1 MNAWKIYTKG
11 SIIFLIIWLFANLFA
26 PMAWSEEEIKVGL
39 PISLTGKYDVLG
51 MRNLQG
57 ARLWAEWASENGGV
71 YIKEANKKLPVKV
84 IWYDTKSD
92 KDTTIKLTE
101 KLINEDQVSF
111 LLGPYG
117 SSLTLA
123 SAAITEKY
131 GKLMFSHSGASDK
144 IWSQGYK
151 YVIGVLTPSSY
162 YYKSTM
168 ELLATLKP
176 PAKSLA
182 LITEDNPFNLSIR
195 KGIKKWAEELG
206 FEIAFDE
213 VYPAPPTDLSPIL
226 SKVKRL
232 APDAILASSHFK
244 DGALLAR
251 QAAELGVYTKF
262 FALGSAPST
271 LEWWNA
277 VGAQGAR
284 YTVAT
289 SQWEPIDAPDP
300 ARFANWFGPKMTGNE
315 FNAWYKKRWGKPT
328 DFRGTQAFA
337 AGLVL
342 QWAIEKAGS
351 LDADKVRAALNDMDI
366 MTLYGRSMIDR
377 DTGIQVGHGM
387 VVAQWQNGR
396 KLVVGPPDVA
406 LESIIYPIPE

>member
-1 MNAWKIYTKG
+1 MKAYKILTKG
-11 SIIFLIIWLFANLFA
+11 ILLLLGVWLVNGGIVSD
-26 PMAWSEEEIKVGL
+26 AWSKEKIKVGL

-51 MRNLQG
+51 MRNLEG
-57 ARLWAEWASENGGV
+57 ARLWAEWVNGDGGIYV
-71 YIKEANKKLPVKV
+71 KEANGKLPVKV

-101 KLINEDQVSF
+101 KLINEDKVQF

-123 SAAITEKY
+123 TAAITEKY

-144 IWSQGYK
+144 IWAQGYK

-168 ELLATLKP
+168 EMLTTLSP
-176 PAKSLA
+176 PAKRLA

-195 KGIKKWAEELG
+195 KGIKKWAKELG
-206 FEIAFDE
+206 LEIVFDE
-213 VYPAPPTDLSPIL
+213 VYPSPPTDLSPIL

-232 APDAILASSHFK
+232 KPDAILASSHFK
-244 DGALLAR
+244 DGALLAK
-251 QAAELGVYTKF
+251 QAAELMVYSKF

-271 LEWWNA
+271 VEWWSA
-277 VGAQGAR
+277 VGPKGAR

-289 SQWEPIDAPDP
+289 SQWEPIDAPNP
-300 ARFANWFGPKMTGNE
+300 AKFGNWFGPKMTGKQFNE
-315 FNAWYKKRWGKPT
+315 WYKKRWGKPT

-342 QWAIEKAGS
+342 QWGIEHAGS
-351 LDADKVRAALNDMDI
+351 LDTDKVRAALNKMDI
-366 MTLYGRSMIDR
+366 MTFYGKSKINPA
-377 DTGIQVGHGM
+377 TGKQVGHGM
-387 VVAQWQNGR
+387 VVAQWQDG
-396 KLVVGPPDVA
+396 KKVVVGPPAIAVGK
-406 LESIIYPIPE
+406 IVYPIPK

>member
-1 MNAWKIYTKG
+1 MKRVLRESILLFLAVCIVGGVFLPGAWG
-11 SIIFLIIWLFANLFA
+11 Q
-26 PMAWSEEEIKVGL
+26 EVVKVGL

-51 MRNLQG
+51 TRNLQG
-57 ARLWAEWASENGGV
+57 ARLWAEWANKNGGIFV
-71 YIKEANKKLPVKV
+71 RALNKKLPVEV
-84 IWYDTKSD
+84 AWYDTKSD

-101 KLINEDQVSF
+101 KLINEDKVDF

-131 GKLMFSHSGASDK
+131 GKMMFSHSGASDK
-144 IWSQGYK
+144 IWAQGYK

-168 ELLATLKP
+168 ELLAALKP
-176 PAKSLA
+176 RAKTLA

-195 KGIKKWAEELG
+195 KGIKRWARELD
-206 FEIAFDE
+206 FEVVFDE
-213 VYPAPPTDLSPIL
+213 VYPSPPIDLSPIL

-232 APDAILASSHFK
+232 APDAILACSHFK
-244 DGALLAR
+244 DGALLAK
-251 QAAELGVYTKF
+251 QAAELRVYTKF

-271 LEWWNA
+271 VEWWSA
-277 VGAQGAR
+277 VGPDGAH

-289 SQWEPIDAPDP
+289 SQWEPIDAPNPDD
-300 ARFANWFGPKMTGNE
+300 FDNWFGPKMTGKE
-315 FNAWYKKRWGKPT
+315 FNEWYEERWGKPT

-342 QWAIEKAGS
+342 QWGIEHAGS
-351 LDADKVRAALNDMDI
+351 LDTDKVRAALNDMDI
-366 MTLYGRSMIDR
+366 MTFYGREKIDPA
-377 DTGIQVGHGM
+377 TGIQIGHGM
-387 VVAQWQNGR
+387 VAAQWQEA
-396 KLVVGPPDVA
+396 KKVVVGPPA
-406 LESIIYPIPE
+406 LAVGDIVYPIPQ

>member
-1 MNAWKIYTKG
+1 MKGRSILTRNIWIVFLPLFIACGVTAAAAWAQETV
-11 SIIFLIIWLFANLFA
+11 
-26 PMAWSEEEIKVGL
+26 KVGL

-51 MRNLQG
+51 TRNLQG
-57 ARLWAEWASENGGV
+57 ARLWAEWANGQGGV
-71 YIKEANKKLPVKV
+71 QVGAKKMPVEV
-84 IWYDTKSD
+84 VWYDTKSD

-101 KLINEDQVSF
+101 RLINEDKVHF

-144 IWSQGYK
+144 IWEQGYK

-168 ELLATLKP
+168 ELLKALDP
-176 PAKSLA
+176 PAMTLA

-195 KGIKKWAEELG
+195 AGIKKWADGLN
-206 FEIAFDE
+206 FKVVFDE

-232 APDAILASSHFK
+232 EPDAILASSHFK

-251 QAAELGVYTKF
+251 QAAELKVPTKF

-271 LEWWNA
+271 VEWWSA
-277 VGAQGAR
+277 VGPQGAQ
-284 YTVAT
+284 YTIST

-300 ARFANWFGPKMTGNE
+300 TKFGNWFGPKMTASE
-315 FNAWYKKRWGKPT
+315 FNGWYEKRWGKAT

-342 QWAIEKAGS
+342 QWGIERAGS
-351 LDADKVRAALNDMDI
+351 VDTDKVRAALNEMDI
-366 MTLYGRSMIDR
+366 MTVYGRSKIDTG
-377 DTGIQVGHGM
+377 TGIQVGHGM
-387 VVAQWQNGR
+387 VIAQWQDGKNV
-396 KLVVGPPDVA
+396 VVGPAEIAVGK
-406 LESIIYPIPE
+406 IVYPIPR

>member
-1 MNAWKIYTKG
+1 
-11 SIIFLIIWLFANLFA
+11 
-26 PMAWSEEEIKVGL
+26 VGL

-51 MRNLQG
+51 TRNLQG
-57 ARLWAEWASENGGV
+57 ARLWAEWANGQGGIQV
-71 YIKEANKKLPVKV
+71 GAKKFSVEV
-84 IWYDTKSD
+84 AWYDTKSD

-101 KLINEDQVSF
+101 KLINEDKVDF

-131 GKLMFSHSGASDK
+131 GKMMFSHSGASDK
-144 IWSQGYK
+144 IWAQGYK

-168 ELLATLKP
+168 ELLKTLDP
-176 PAKSLA
+176 PAKTLA

-195 KGIKKWAEELG
+195 EGIKKWADELG
-206 FEIAFDE
+206 FTVIFDE

-226 SKVKRL
+226 RKVKRL
-232 APDAILASSHFK
+232 EPDAILASSHFK

-251 QAAELGVYTKF
+251 QVAELSVPTKF

-271 LEWWNA
+271 VEWWNA
-277 VGAQGAR
+277 VGARGAQ
-284 YTVAT
+284 YTVST

-300 ARFANWFGPKMTGNE
+300 TKFANWFGPKMTGSE
-315 FNAWYKKRWGKPT
+315 FNAWYEKRWGKPT

-342 QWAIEKAGS
+342 QWGIENAGS
-351 LDADKVRAALNDMDI
+351 LDTDTVRAALDKMDI
-366 MTLYGRSMIDR
+366 MTLYGREKIDAA
-377 DTGIQVGHGM
+377 TGIQVGHGM
-387 VVAQWQNGR
+387 VVAQWQDGKNV
-396 KLVVGPPDVA
+396 VVGPADIAVGQ
-406 LESIIYPIPE
+406 IVYPIPR

>member
-1 MNAWKIYTKG
+1 MEMFRHFTKKILWLLVLLISTAVIAPVAWGQDK
-11 SIIFLIIWLFANLFA
+11 
-26 PMAWSEEEIKVGL
+26 IKVGL

-57 ARLWAEWASENGGV
+57 ARMWAEWANENGGIAV
-71 YIKEANKKLPVKV
+71 KGKKAKLMVDV
-84 IWYDTKSD
+84 VWYDTKSD

-101 KLINEDQVSF
+101 KLINEDKVHF

-144 IWSQGYK
+144 IWAQGFK

-168 ELLATLKP
+168 ELLAALKP
-176 PAKSLA
+176 PAKTLA

-195 KGIKKWAEELG
+195 KGIKRWAKELG
-206 FEIAFDE
+206 FKVVFDE

-232 APDAILASSHFK
+232 NPDAILASSHFK
-244 DGALLAR
+244 DGALLAK
-251 QAAELGVYTKF
+251 QTAELKVYTRF

-271 LEWWNA
+271 VEWWSA
-277 VGAQGAR
+277 VGPQGASN
-284 YTVAT
+284 TIAT

-300 ARFANWFGPKMTGNE
+300 AKFKNWFGPKMTGNQ

-351 LDADKVRAALNDMDI
+351 LDTDKVRAALNQMDI
-366 MTLYGRSMIDR
+366 MTLYGRQKINP
-377 DTGIQVGHGM
+377 DTGKQVGHGM
-387 VVAQWQNGR
+387 VIAQWQDG
-396 KLVVGPPDVA
+396 KKVVVGPPDIAVGK
-406 LESIIYPIPE
+406 IVYPRPK

>member
-1 MNAWKIYTKG
+1 MKNRKILVQG
-11 SIIFLIIWLFANLFA
+11 SVLLLASLFIVGALVSVA
-26 PMAWSEEEIKVGL
+26 LCADKIKVGL

-51 MRNLQG
+51 TRNYQG
-57 ARLWAEWASENGGV
+57 AKLWEEWVNEQGGV
-71 YIKEANKKLPVKV
+71 HVKEAGLKLPVEVVK
-84 IWYDTKSD
+84 YDTKSD

-101 KLINEDQVSF
+101 KLINEDQVHF

-144 IWSQGYK
+144 IWAQGYK

-168 ELLATLKP
+168 EMLTALKP
-176 PAKSLA
+176 PVKTLA

-195 KGIKKWAEELG
+195 TGIQRWAKELG
-206 FEIAFDE
+206 LEVVFDE
-213 VYPAPPTDLSPIL
+213 VYPTPPTDLSPIL

-232 APDAILASSHFK
+232 SPDAILASCHFK

-251 QAAELGVYTKF
+251 QAAELRVYTKF

-271 LEWWNA
+271 TEWWTA
-277 VGAQGAR
+277 VGPKGAR

-300 ARFANWFGPKMTGNE
+300 ARFPNWYGPRMTANE
-315 FNAWYKKRWGKPT
+315 FNSWYKKRWGKPT

-342 QWAIEKAGS
+342 QWGIEKAGS
-351 LDADKVRAALNDMDI
+351 LNTDKVRAALNKMDI
-366 MTLYGRSMIDR
+366 MTFYGRSMIDAA
-377 DTGIQVGHGM
+377 TGIQVGHGM
-387 VVAQWQNGR
+387 VAAQWQAGK
-396 KLVVGPPDVA
+396 KLVVGPADLAVA
-406 LESIIYPIPE
+406 DIVYPIPK